1 MIIVYIILAILLS
14 LLLVAIIVDW
24 VKHPED
30 YKEPPKRKKRR
41 RRTSDHLPPLTA
53 WTWWMYA
60 EKNSGRFPDSEWRRK
75 YSERER
81 N

>member
-1 MIIVYIILAILLS
+1 MIFIYIFIYIPAAFLA
-14 LLLVAIIVDW
+14 LVALREIFRKDPTPI
-24 VKHPED
+24 
-30 YKEPPKRKKRR
+30 PPPQRKKRR

-75 YSERER
+75 YSER
-81 N
+81 